1 MPERTPT
8 RGISAFRSSFSC
20 KKNKKMNCKALKSLC
35 CRSALTL
42 LLLPGVLAAL
52 LSCAEKPRD
61 NEQLQPAPPSSVTA
75 TGETVDV
82 SCAYFYFLWGTHAES
97 NKRYSEAQEAYEKA
111 LICDPDADYVLRKLP
126 VLLIKMEKQH
136 AAAQWLREAIKKN
149 PGDIDSQLLL
159 ARLDVSSGNTE
170 EAIQI
175 YEKILELAPDNTT
188 VRLRLGYLY
197 SQQGRY
203 KEGEQTIKV
212 VLTKDPE
219 SYFALLYLARLAIQS
234 GDYDTAATFYEK
246 ILLQSWS
253 QELVY
258 EMAEFYG
265 MREQFKRV
273 EELYGSILKKEP
285 ENEQAALGRVHALI
299 RLEQEKEALA
309 ELARVRAFTNNPTNI
324 DLIVSRVYIRAKN
337 LKMAN
342 GLLEK
347 ILAREESAPARYMLA
362 VIRYDNN
369 KREAALAH
377 LRKINHDDEEY
388 ANSIALQVKI
398 LTELKR
404 SPEAVTLAQKLIDN
418 PDRRQAPYYSL
429 LAGVYEDQ
437 GQITKSFEVL
447 KKGMALYPE
456 NVQLLFEY
464 GLLLEQEK
472 KQEEAITSMEKVL
485 TLQSDHV
492 EALNFLGY
500 TWADKNVHLEKAL
513 EYIKKASAIKPDNGY
528 ILDSLGWVYFRMGDL
543 EKARVELE
551 HAITLIPEDPN
562 IQEHLGDVYQA
573 GGQREKARVAYRKA
587 LELYKEQAKKA
598 QVQKKI
604 DDI

>member
-1 MPERTPT
+1 MPEQNPLR
-8 RGISAFRSSFSC
+8 RH
-20 KKNKKMNCKALKSLC
+20 SL
-35 CRSALTL
+35 LTL
-42 LLLPGVLAAL
+42 LLLPGLLTAL
-52 LSCAEKPRD
+52 ISCAEKPQD
-61 NEQLQPAPPSSVTA
+61 LAPEPPPTPPPVAAS
-75 TGETVDV
+75 GDTVDV

-159 ARLDVSSGNTE
+159 ARLDVNSGNTE

-246 ILLQSWS
+246 ILLQNWS

-265 MREQFKRV
+265 LREQYKRV
-273 EELYGSILKKEP
+273 EELYASILKKEP

-309 ELARVRAFTNNPTNI
+309 ELARVRAFTSNPTNI

-337 LKMAN
+337 LKKAN

-347 ILAREESAPARYMLA
+347 IIAREESAPARYMLA
-362 VIRYDNN
+362 VIRYDND

-377 LRKINHDDEEY
+377 LRKINHDDEEF

-404 SPEAVTLAQKLIDN
+404 SSEAVLLVQKLIDN
-418 PDRRQAPYYSL
+418 PSRRQALYYSL
-429 LAGVYEDQ
+429 LAGVYEEQ
-437 GQITKSFEVL
+437 EQIAKSFEVL
-447 KKGMALYPE
+447 KKGMELYPE

-472 KQEEAITSMEKVL
+472 KQVEAIASMEKVL
-485 TLQSDHV
+485 TLQADHV

-500 TWADKNVHLEKAL
+500 TWADNNVHLDKAL
-513 EYIKKASAIKPDNGY
+513 EYIKKAIAVKPDNGY

-551 HAITLIPEDPN
+551 RAIALIPGDPN
-562 IQEHLGDVYQA
+562 IQEHLGDVYLAA
-573 GGQREKARVAYRKA
+573 GQKEKARITYRKA
-587 LELYKEQAKKA
+587 LGIYNDQGKKD

-604 DDI
+604 DDVQ